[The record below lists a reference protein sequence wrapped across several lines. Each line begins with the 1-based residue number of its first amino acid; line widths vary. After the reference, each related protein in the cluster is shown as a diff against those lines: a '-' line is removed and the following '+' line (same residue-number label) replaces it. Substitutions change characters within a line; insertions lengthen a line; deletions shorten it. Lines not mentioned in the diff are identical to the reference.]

1 MPTQDLVF
9 VGYSSFKGK
18 KDVNKTYYKLSFIT
32 IPVPTQDK
40 KSAYYK
46 TIDLFVNSVVA
57 YEDFVNE
64 HELLETVA
72 MPYVVIGDKVSFKLD

>member
-18 KDVNKTYYKLSFIT
+18 KDVNKIYYKLQFIS
-32 IPVPTQDK
+32 IPVKTQDA

-46 TIDLFVNSVVA
+46 QIDLFVSEEIYN
-57 YEDFVNE
+57 DFVGY

-72 MPYVVIGDKVSFKLD
+72 IPYVVIGDKVSFKLD

>member
-9 VGYSSFKGK
+9 VGYSLFKGK
-18 KDVNKTYYKLSFIT
+18 KDANKTYYKLQFIS
-32 IPVPTQDK
+32 IPVKTQDE

-46 TIDLFVNSVVA
+46 QIDLFVNEEI
-57 YEDFVNE
+57 YNDFVGY

-72 MPYVVIGDKVSFKLD
+72 IPYVVIGDKVSFKLD

>member
-18 KDVNKTYYKLSFIT
+18 KDINKIYYKLQFIS
-32 IPVPTQDK
+32 IPMKTLDN

-46 TIDLFVNSVVA
+46 TIDLFVSEEV
-57 YEDFVNE
+57 YEDYIVN

-72 MPYVVIGDKVSFKLD
+72 VPYLVIGDKVSFKLD

>member
-46 TIDLFVNSVVA
+46 SIDLFVSDEV
-57 YEDFVNE
+57 YDEFIRC

-72 MPYVVIGDKVSFKLD
+72 VPYVVIGDKVSFKLD

>member
-1 MPTQDLVF
+1 MPSQDLVF

-18 KDVNKTYYKLSFIT
+18 KDANKTYYKLSFIS
-32 IPVPTQDK
+32 IPVQTQDK

-46 TIDLFVNSVVA
+46 SIDLFVSDEV
-57 YEDFVNE
+57 YDEFISC

-72 MPYVVIGDKVSFKLD
+72 VPYVVVGDKVSFKLD